1 MERMIIIISKS
12 GCVNIPGAVKAPGT
26 VAFLTVFSGC
36 PHRLLFM
43 RHLSG
48 QPLFHL
54 LERSV
59 LEYHPLFRIEQVK
72 GGHRLEVVHLFA
84 GKPLTV
90 VIAVHP
96 TGGKFRLFPRGGLAL
111 HAHGE
116 EFQMAGLQQAVHNRG
131 QGEQFLHP
139 AAVLAIRIVEIDEHV
154 TGLYVGKP
162 SASAVTANNGEIRRH
177 VSRAVFQRHFQQ
189 VTGTYPVRLFQSGMV
204 DQRTQ
209 KEDMQFL
216 VVHGRV
222 GFVQVL
228 VAQRDEMIEHFL
240 VGQGAAEKGVDRF
253 LRLGSM
259 GQYADEVHKRL
270 LGDFGA
276 GYEDVSAKSKW
287 SQ

>member
-12 GCVNIPGAVKAPGT
+12 GCVNIPGAVKAPET
-26 VAFLTVFSGC
+26 VVFLTVFSGC

-43 RHLSG
+43 RHVSG
-48 QPLFHL
+48 QPFFHL
-54 LERSV
+54 PERSV

-72 GGHRLEVVHLFA
+72 GGHRLEVVHLFT
-84 GKPLTV
+84 GKPLTGI
-90 VIAVHP
+90 IAVYP

-116 EFQMAGLQQAVHNRG
+116 EFQATGLQQAVHNRG

-139 AAVLAIRIVEIDEHV
+139 AAVLAIGVVKIDEHV

-162 SASAVTANNGEIRRH
+162 SAAAVAANNGEIRRH

-204 DQRTQ
+204 DQGTQ

-228 VAQRDEMIEHFL
+228 VAQRDE
-240 VGQGAAEKGVDRF
+240 
-253 LRLGSM
+253 
-259 GQYADEVHKRL
+259 
-270 LGDFGA
+270 
-276 GYEDVSAKSKW
+276 
-287 SQ
+287 